1 MSLLAILPALLCL
14 MRHMRAIL
22 SNERSPLPKPQIDYT
37 WTLRRFLQRSKRR
50 KQKSK
55 VDVIA
60 PQVEQAYGLEP
71 QTAQGQ
77 LETSYLLFLA
87 LVFAIIILEGLFIAT
102 SVSLT
107 VSSIDTLLLHHAKH
121 DCALSV
127 LSCLDKAIGVMVAVC
142 RASSQRPQTDSPRM
156 WFTRLSHLL

>member
-1 MSLLAILPALLCL
+1 M
-14 MRHMRAIL
+14 
-22 SNERSPLPKPQIDYT
+22 
-37 WTLRRFLQRSKRR
+37 QRSKRR
-50 KQKSK
+50 KKKSK

-102 SVSLT
+102 SVSLIF
-107 VSSIDTLLLHHAKH
+107 SSIDTLLPAPCKACLRPVCSELLGQGNRSNGGCVQGFLPEAVDRFAQDVVYPSFSPTVGFFLLLSTAYGIWKVSVHA
-121 DCALSV
+121 
-127 LSCLDKAIGVMVAVC
+127 
-142 RASSQRPQTDSPRM
+142 
-156 WFTRLSHLL
+156 

>member
-1 MSLLAILPALLCL
+1 MDTTARCA
-14 MRHMRAIL
+14 
-22 SNERSPLPKPQIDYT
+22 EEQEEEK
-37 WTLRRFLQRSKRR
+37 K
-50 KQKSK
+50 KSK

-77 LETSYLLFLA
+77 LETSYLLVLA

-107 VSSIDTLLLHHAKH
+107 FSSIDTLLPASCKACLQPVCSELLGQGNRFNSGCVQGFLPEAADRFAQDVVYPSFSPTVGFFLLLSTAYGIWKVSLHA
-121 DCALSV
+121 
-127 LSCLDKAIGVMVAVC
+127 
-142 RASSQRPQTDSPRM
+142 RAAQT
-156 WFTRLSHLL
+156 LLAMASNAC

>member
-1 MSLLAILPALLCL
+1 M
-14 MRHMRAIL
+14 
-22 SNERSPLPKPQIDYT
+22 
-37 WTLRRFLQRSKRR
+37 QRSKRR
-50 KQKSK
+50 KRKSK

-77 LETSYLLFLA
+77 LETSYLLVLA

-107 VSSIDTLLLHHAKH
+107 FSSIDTLLSA
-121 DCALSV
+121 
-127 LSCLDKAIGVMVAVC
+127 SCKACLQPVC
-142 RASSQRPQTDSPRM
+142 SE
-156 WFTRLSHLL
+156 LLGQGNR